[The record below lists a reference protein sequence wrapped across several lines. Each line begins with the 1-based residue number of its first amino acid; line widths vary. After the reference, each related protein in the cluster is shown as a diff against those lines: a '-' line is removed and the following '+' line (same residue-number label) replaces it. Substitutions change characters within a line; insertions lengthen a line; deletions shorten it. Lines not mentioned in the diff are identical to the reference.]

1 SPNHFGLPSTKRSAK
16 WPKAILPI
24 DDGGSSSG
32 RTTVSD
38 TVNPGSNPGPPAN
51 SHLAPSRREAFLPQR
66 SRSAAA
72 RSLCPGVAQ
81 RHRAIEHGRSG
92 LRVHQVDNEIA
103 VPFEL
108 EMFASPR
115 LLQCWLDLCLH
126 NAPRVR
132 VDVEQEVALAG
143 AGVRDAEQPIVE
155 SHLAGLRIRD
165 GHPMHIALDLV
176 LVGAGRAGV

>member
-1 SPNHFGLPSTKRSAK
+1 PRSRAQEGRSPQGASRPAVQQALTGSARTSAQISSAGSPNHFGLPSTKRSAK

-92 LRVHQVDNEIA
+92 LRVHEIGDEIA

-108 EMFASPR
+108 EMFA
-115 LLQCWLDLCLH
+115 
-126 NAPRVR
+126 
-132 VDVEQEVALAG
+132 
-143 AGVRDAEQPIVE
+143 
-155 SHLAGLRIRD
+155 
-165 GHPMHIALDLV
+165 
-176 LVGAGRAGV
+176 